1 MRIEISFSSNVIDLE
16 QTSER
21 KGNMMDNTNTQE
33 KLEDPS
39 VNKRNREI
47 KFVIDLDLG
56 ERTNS
61 NQKTTSKRERY
72 INTIS
77 KSQLTGKVGEKS
89 AI

>member
-1 MRIEISFSSNVIDLE
+1 MRIEISFSSNVTDLE

-47 KFVIDLDLG
+47 KFVIDLDLV

-61 NQKTTSKRERY
+61 NQKTKSKVERD
-72 INTIS
+72 INCIS